1 LLVREYAILHLHK
14 KFKKNALQKSEVLI
28 NSCQNVNTPVWSEFG
43 VPKKWN
49 SCIESLLKLTE
60 NSTSKYTYPH
70 WTSQASWNNLG
81 SNMDVNLCLQLA
93 FIARVT
99 LFRQQH
105 NKKLDFP
112 SFSLSE
118 QSITSKIW
126 SSIRQWLMSE
136 LVQSTYGSSLS
147 ASIKVNSRTWNCIT
161 WDWDPR
167 FILQPLTI
175 SCNIFTAAPF
185 LIPRGC
191 TVQLGYQKQNTNKYQ
206 SAEITIV
213 NVTDK
218 ALSWMTK
225 LS

>member
-1 LLVREYAILHLHK
+1 MSTLLCGHSLEFPRIEIPALKAYLSWLRILLLNMHI
-14 KFKKNALQKSEVLI
+14 LI
-28 NSCQNVNTPVWSEFG
+28 EPY
-43 VPKKWN
+43 
-49 SCIESLLKLTE
+49 KL
-60 NSTSKYTYPH
+60 
-70 WTSQASWNNLG
+70 LG

-93 FIARVT
+93 FIARVI

-105 NKKLDFP
+105 DKRLDFP
-112 SFSLSE
+112 SVSLSE
-118 QSITSKIW
+118 QSIMSKIW
-126 SSIRQWLMSE
+126 SFIRQWLMSE
-136 LVQSTYGSSLS
+136 FVQSTYGSSLS

-191 TVQLGYQKQNTNKYQ
+191 TVQLGYQKQNTDKYQ

-218 ALSWMTK
+218 VLDDKTLLDAEHTMLSHTS
-225 LS
+225 LSDYRLHHSTET